1 MIELGSG
8 LAIDTVTAEMVVVDR
23 ARLDE
28 EFGTSLDPC
37 DRAVVAMV
45 TGKPEVARSVLLTAA
60 ASLRRDALSA
70 EVARLEGDA
79 EGAVALLKTVLHHYQ
94 PQGLRLAVV
103 LQHLGK
109 AEHAAGRQEDAVAHL
124 SEA

>member
-1 MIELGSG
+1 MLPS
-8 LAIDTVTAEMVVVDR
+8 
-23 ARLDE
+23 
-28 EFGTSLDPC
+28 SS
-37 DRAVVAMV
+37 
-45 TGKPEVARSVLLTAA
+45 KLLRRAA
-60 ASLRRDALSA
+60 A
-70 EVARLEGDA
+70 
-79 EGAVALLKTVLHHYQ
+79 ALLFRPNYQ